1 MSERLPDGCTPERR
15 SSEIIRGFEAKVR
28 KGCIRC
34 GMEGVKGPLL
44 AGFSGGADSTALVL
58 SLSSI
63 MSGSGRWPASLTA
76 VHVEHGIRPG
86 ASEHDARHAKKLCLS
101 RGIPFLHISVT
112 VDESGSHGLED
123 AARKARREAF
133 LRAAK
138 DKGAGAIA
146 LAHTQD
152 DQAETVLMRL
162 FEGAGPKGISGI
174 LPRVPLVQEPGASN
188 EQNGV
193 DVVIL
198 RPLLDI
204 PRAEVEAYLE
214 TLGVA
219 WVEDDSNADE
229 SRLRNLIRRKIV
241 PIIRDNMGE
250 GVLGRISGSAAH
262 IREATEALTAAV
274 EDAKEAFFSERD
286 GKLCVSPLAGLILLP
301 RAVRAGLW
309 AEALERIIP
318 ARDRRWALRQII
330 ESLEHLALGAGP
342 SASIDLAD
350 GMKAWRRY
358 EAIYL
363 SPEMPQEPPTDDE
376 VSFAMPGLTRHP
388 GLGCEIVAVFCEE
401 DTLPPGDPFTAIL
414 DPALLSGEVVLRRRR
429 PGDRFH
435 PMGGSGEKKL
445 KDFFID
451 RKVPRPERDD
461 VPVLAAGNEVIWVVG
476 YRASEKHRPLITGK
490 YSGAEKRLVLKAKI
504 SPKSTK
510 I

>member
-1 MSERLPDGCTPERR
+1 MSQRLPDGYTPERC
-15 SSEIIRGFEAKVR
+15 SSEIIRIFEAKVR

-34 GMEGVKGPLL
+34 SIEDIKGPLL
-44 AGFSGGADSTALVL
+44 VGFSGGADSTALVL

-63 MSGSGRWPASLTA
+63 MSGSGKWPASLTA

-86 ASEHDARHAKKLCLS
+86 TSDRDARHAKKLCLS
-101 RGIPFLHISVT
+101 LGISFLHISVT
-112 VDESGSHGLED
+112 VDESGSRGLED
-123 AARKARREAF
+123 AARKVRREAF

-174 LPRVPLVQEPGASN
+174 LPRTPLIQEPGASN

-204 PRAEVEAYLE
+204 PRAEVEAYLDA
-214 TLGVA
+214 LGVA
-219 WVEDDSNADE
+219 WVEDESNADE

-262 IREATEALTAAV
+262 IRESTEAIAAAV
-274 EDAKEAFFSERD
+274 DDAKKKFFSEKD
-286 GKLCVSPLAGLILLP
+286 GKLCISPLAGIVLLP
-301 RAVRAGLW
+301 GAVRAGLW
-309 AEALERIIP
+309 ADALERVIP
-318 ARDRRWALRQII
+318 AKNRRWALKQIF
-330 ESLEHLALGAGP
+330 ESLDHLALSAGP

-350 GMKAWRRY
+350 DMKAWRHY

-363 SPEMPQEPPTDDE
+363 GPEMHQEPPDDDE
-376 VSFAMPGLTRHP
+376 VLLVIPGLTCHP
-388 GLGCEIVAVFCEE
+388 GLGCEIVAVICEE
-401 DTLPPGDPFTAIL
+401 NTLLDGNSLTAIL
-414 DPALLSGEVVLRRRR
+414 DPALLSGEVILRNRR
-429 PGDRFH
+429 PGDRFY
-435 PMGGSGEKKL
+435 PMGASGEKKL

-451 RKVPRPERDD
+451 RKVHRPERDR
-461 VPVLAAGNEVIWVVG
+461 VPVLASGNEVIWVVG
-476 YRASEKHRPLITGK
+476 YLVSKKYRAPITGER
-490 YSGAEKRLVLKAKI
+490 SGTEKKIMLTANI
-504 SPKSTK
+504 SPKITK
-510 I
+510 T

>member
-1 MSERLPDGCTPERR
+1 MSQRLPDGYTPERC
-15 SSEIIRGFEAKVR
+15 SSEIIRIFEAKVR

-34 GMEGVKGPLL
+34 NIEDIKGPLL
-44 AGFSGGADSTALVL
+44 VGFSGGADSTALVL

-63 MSGSGRWPASLTA
+63 MPGSGKWPASLTA

-86 ASEHDARHAKKLCLS
+86 TSDRDARHAKKLCLS
-101 RGIPFLHISVT
+101 LGISFLHISVT
-112 VDESGSHGLED
+112 VDESGSRGLED
-123 AARKARREAF
+123 AARKVRREAF

-174 LPRVPLVQEPGASN
+174 LPRTPLIQEPGASN

-204 PRAEVEAYLE
+204 PRAEVEAYLDA
-214 TLGVA
+214 LGVA
-219 WVEDDSNADE
+219 WVEDESNADE

-262 IREATEALTAAV
+262 IRESTEAIAAAV
-274 EDAKEAFFSERD
+274 D
-286 GKLCVSPLAGLILLP
+286 
-301 RAVRAGLW
+301 
-309 AEALERIIP
+309 ALERVIP
-318 ARDRRWALRQII
+318 AKNRRWALKQIF
-330 ESLEHLALGAGP
+330 ESLDHLALSAGP

-350 GMKAWRRY
+350 DMKAWRHY

-363 SPEMPQEPPTDDE
+363 GPEMHQEPPDDDE
-376 VSFAMPGLTRHP
+376 VSLVIPGLTHHP
-388 GLGCEIVAVFCEE
+388 GLGCEIVAVICEE
-401 DTLPPGDPFTAIL
+401 NTLLDGNSLTAIL
-414 DPALLSGEVVLRRRR
+414 DPALLSGEVILRNRR
-429 PGDRFH
+429 PGDRFY
-435 PMGGSGEKKL
+435 PMGASGEKKL

-451 RKVPRPERDD
+451 RKVHRPERDR
-461 VPVLAAGNEVIWVVG
+461 VPVLASGNEVIWVVG
-476 YRASEKHRPLITGK
+476 YLVSKKYRAPITGER
-490 YSGAEKRLVLKAKI
+490 SGTEKKIMLTANI
-504 SPKSTK
+504 SPKITK
-510 I
+510 T

>member
-15 SSEIIRGFEAKVR
+15 SSEIIRDFQAKVR

-34 GMEGVKGPLL
+34 GIEDVKGPLL

-86 ASEHDARHAKKLCLS
+86 ASERDARHAKKLCLS

-112 VDESGSHGLED
+112 VDEGGSRGLED
-123 AARKARREAF
+123 AARRARREAF
-133 LRAAK
+133 LGAAK

-174 LPRVPLVQEPGASN
+174 LPRVPLVLEPGASN

-204 PRAEVEAYLE
+204 PRSEVEAYLE
-214 TLGVA
+214 ALGVA

-250 GVLGRISGSAAH
+250 GVLGRISGSATH
-262 IREATEALTAAV
+262 VREATEALTAAV

-286 GKLCVSPLAGLILLP
+286 GKLCISPLAGLILLP
-301 RAVRAGLW
+301 GAVRAGLW
-309 AEALERIIP
+309 ADALERVIP
-318 ARDRRWALRQII
+318 AKNRRWALKQII
-330 ESLEHLALGAGP
+330 ASLDHLALGAGP

-350 GMKAWRRY
+350 DIKAWRRY

-363 SPEMPQEPPTDDE
+363 GPEMPREPPTDDE
-376 VSFAMPGLTRHP
+376 VPLAMSGLTRHP
-388 GLGCEIVAVFCEE
+388 GLGCEIVAVTCEE
-401 DTLPPGDPFTAIL
+401 DTLLPGDPLTAIL
-414 DPALLSGEVVLRRRR
+414 NPALLSGEVVLRSRR
-429 PGDRFH
+429 PGDRFY
-435 PMGGSGEKKL
+435 PMGASGEKKL

-451 RKVPRPERDD
+451 RKVPRLERDY
-461 VPVLAAGNEVIWVVG
+461 VPVLASGNEIIWVVG
-476 YRASEKHRPLITGK
+476 YRVSEKHRAPITGEQ
-490 YSGAEKRLVLKAKI
+490 SGGKKKLMLKANI
-504 SPKSTK
+504 SPKTTE